1 MTKLVTVVFTL
12 HIPGID
18 VKSRTV
24 LTFEYHLFEMVIL
37 ALINRKFRA
46 LNKDF
51 FFQNSDR
58 NRVCLY

>member
-1 MTKLVTVVFTL
+1 MTTLVTIVFTL

-18 VKSRTV
+18 MKARKV
-24 LTFEYHLFEMVIL
+24 LTFEYHLFEMAIF

-46 LNKDF
+46 LNNDF

-58 NRVCLY
+58 NLVCLY